1 MYVKRK
7 KRHLEECGV
16 CEMFKHLFLIIYIR
30 LYFSVVPAIWK
41 CVHYCVSCM
50 FLVFLAYVF
59 GVFLVSLM
67 FGVMVAND
75 NSAKVVT
82 PSKVHTRE

>member
-1 MYVKRK
+1 MRKASDVMYPVGIDQNKARVYVKRK

-59 GVFLVSLM
+59 GVFLFLYYGS
-67 FGVMVAND
+67 
-75 NSAKVVT
+75 
-82 PSKVHTRE
+82 

>member
-1 MYVKRK
+1 M
-7 KRHLEECGV
+7 
-16 CEMFKHLFLIIYIR
+16 
-30 LYFSVVPAIWK
+30 
-41 CVHYCVSCM
+41 HYCVSCM

-67 FGVMVAND
+67 FGVFLVSLMCVMVAND

-82 PSKVHTRE
+82 RSKVHTGSNIIMEGENNKNE

>member
-1 MYVKRK
+1 
-7 KRHLEECGV
+7 
-16 CEMFKHLFLIIYIR
+16 MFKHLFPIIR
-30 LYFSVVPAIWK
+30 LYFSVVPTIWK
-41 CVHYCVSCM
+41 CVHYCVSCTFLVFLAYVFGV